1 MALYIRA
8 RGQKKKEIKLIMGL
22 SIFDQVLLCTR
33 LPKMKL
39 LKNNAF
45 LKLLLTLYLYVTRI
59 KVNLGGS
66 AWLNPKVKDE

>member
-45 LKLLLTLYLYVTRI
+45 LLTLYLYVTRI